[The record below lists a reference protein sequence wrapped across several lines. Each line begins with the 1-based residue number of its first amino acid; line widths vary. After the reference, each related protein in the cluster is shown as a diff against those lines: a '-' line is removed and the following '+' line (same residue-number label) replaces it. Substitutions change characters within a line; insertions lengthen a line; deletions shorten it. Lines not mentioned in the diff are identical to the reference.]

1 MKKVIF
7 GSVLSAFSCAML
19 FGADVEIEGAYARAS
34 LPNVSNS
41 AAFFVIKNNS
51 DASIEITSVNSDIA
65 EKNELHTH
73 IKENQMMKM
82 MRVEK
87 LVVPANS
94 SLELK
99 TGGDHVMLMGLKK
112 ELKAGDEIS
121 LELGF
126 SDGDKKSF
134 KVPVKDMASTMDK
147 MQH

>member
-1 MKKVIF
+1 MKKF
-7 GSVLSAFSCAML
+7 VLSILSIAAV

-34 LPNVSNS
+34 IPNVPNS

-51 DASIEITSVNSDIA
+51 DKDIAITSANSDIA

-82 MRVEK
+82 MKIEK
-87 LVVPANS
+87 LVVPAKS

-99 TGGDHVMLMGLKK
+99 SGGDHVMLIGLKK

-121 LELGF
+121 LELSF
-126 SDGDKKSF
+126 SDGDKKSI
-134 KVPVKDMASTMDK
+134 KVPVKDLASTMHK

>member
-1 MKKVIF
+1 MKKF
-7 GSVLSAFSCAML
+7 VLSIASIAAV

-34 LPNVSNS
+34 IPNVPNS

-51 DASIEITSVNSDIA
+51 DKDIAITGANSDIA

-73 IKENQMMKM
+73 IKENEMMKM
-82 MRVEK
+82 MKIEK
-87 LVVPANS
+87 LVVPAKS

-99 TGGDHVMLMGLKK
+99 SGGDHVMLIGLKK

-121 LELGF
+121 LELSF
-126 SDGDKKSF
+126 SDGDKKSI
-134 KVPVKDMASTMDK
+134 KVPVKDLASTMHK

>member
-1 MKKVIF
+1 MKKF
-7 GSVLSAFSCAML
+7 VLSIASIAAV

-34 LPNVSNS
+34 IPNVPNS

-51 DASIEITSVNSDIA
+51 DKDIAITSANSDIA

-73 IKENQMMKM
+73 IKENEMMKM
-82 MRVEK
+82 MKIEK
-87 LVVPANS
+87 LVVPAKS

-99 TGGDHVMLMGLKK
+99 SGGDHVMLIGLKK

-121 LELGF
+121 LELSF
-126 SDGDKKSF
+126 SDGDKKSI
-134 KVPVKDMASTMDK
+134 KVPVKDLASTMHK

>member
-1 MKKVIF
+1 MKKF
-7 GSVLSAFSCAML
+7 VLSILSIAAV

-34 LPNVSNS
+34 IPNVPNS

-51 DASIEITSVNSDIA
+51 DKDIAITSANSDIA

-73 IKENQMMKM
+73 IKENEMIKMMKI
-82 MRVEK
+82 EK
-87 LVVPANS
+87 LVVPAKS

-99 TGGDHVMLMGLKK
+99 SGGDHVMLMGLKK

-121 LELGF
+121 LELSF
-126 SDGDKKSF
+126 SDGDKKSI
-134 KVPVKDMASTMDK
+134 KVPVKDLASTMHK

>member
-1 MKKVIF
+1 MKKF
-7 GSVLSAFSCAML
+7 VLSILSIAAV
-19 FGADVEIEGAYARAS
+19 FGADIEIEGAYARAS
-34 LPNVSNS
+34 IPYAPNS

-51 DASIEITSVNSDIA
+51 DKDIAITSANSDIA

-82 MRVEK
+82 MKIEK
-87 LVVPANS
+87 LVVPAKS

-99 TGGDHVMLMGLKK
+99 SGGDHVMLMGLKK

-121 LELGF
+121 LELSF
-126 SDGDKKSF
+126 SDGDKKSI
-134 KVPVKDMASTMDK
+134 KVPVKDLASTMHK

>member
-1 MKKVIF
+1 MKKF
-7 GSVLSAFSCAML
+7 VLSIASIAAV
-19 FGADVEIEGAYARAS
+19 FGADVEIDGAYARAS
-34 LPNVSNS
+34 IPNVPNS

-51 DASIEITSVNSDIA
+51 DKDIAITSANSDIA

-82 MRVEK
+82 IKIEK
-87 LVVPANS
+87 LVVPAKS

-99 TGGDHVMLMGLKK
+99 SGSDHVMLMGLKK

-121 LELGF
+121 LELSF
-126 SDGDKKSF
+126 SDGDKKSI
-134 KVPVKDMASTMDK
+134 KVPVKDLASTMHK

>member
-1 MKKVIF
+1 MKKF
-7 GSVLSAFSCAML
+7 VLSIVSIAAV

-34 LPNVSNS
+34 IPNVPNS

-51 DASIEITSVNSDIA
+51 DKDIAITSANSDIA

-73 IKENQMMKM
+73 IKENKMMKM
-82 MRVEK
+82 MKIEK
-87 LVVPANS
+87 LVVPAKS

-99 TGGDHVMLMGLKK
+99 SGGDHVMLIGLKK

-121 LELGF
+121 LELSF
-126 SDGDKKSF
+126 SDGDKKKI
-134 KVPVKDMASTMDK
+134 KVPVKDLASTMHK

>member
-1 MKKVIF
+1 MKKF
-7 GSVLSAFSCAML
+7 VLSIASIAAV

-34 LPNVSNS
+34 IPNVPNS

-51 DASIEITSVNSDIA
+51 DKDIAITSANSDIA

-73 IKENQMMKM
+73 IKENQMLKM
-82 MRVEK
+82 MKIEK
-87 LVVPANS
+87 LVVPAKS

-99 TGGDHVMLMGLKK
+99 SGGDHVMLMGLKK

-121 LELGF
+121 LELSF
-126 SDGDKKSF
+126 SDGDKKSI
-134 KVPVKDMASTMDK
+134 KVPVKDLASTIHK